1 MATSVPKTYDLTVPR
16 QPLNEPPLIQVR
28 IEHVLGAF
36 EDIDA
41 GTPHLWT
48 EPTKYEVL
56 HNGKRYAAKAV
67 VGLAYRRM
75 AGKWPAHLSA
85 GPLRTQAQGLLESLG
100 LRIVEKSDAPP
111 PREDWSP
118 EEVHL
123 IVEDYFL
130 MLREELLDRAY
141 NKAERRRRLLPKLRG
156 RSEQSVE
163 YKHANLSAVLLEL
176 GLPYIRGYKPRGN
189 YQALLAETVGCY
201 LVAQPNFFEGLM
213 DGPVINPIAGPRL
226 VGTTVAIFDDPPEET
241 FAPPEPV
248 EPWKSRRG
256 RKNDVAQRDAANRRL
271 GRMGEEF
278 IVELEKQR
286 LTEAGRDD
294 LAARVEWVADTC
306 GDGLGFDILSFSY
319 ADDSER
325 YVEAKTTGL
334 GKYAPFIVTA
344 NEVRCSEAEPM
355 KFHLYRLYD
364 FGQPQTR
371 AYVLPGRLSQH
382 CQLMPL
388 NYRAVVGVAGTPT

>member
-1 MATSVPKTYDLTVPR
+1 MASELPRIYHLIVAR
-16 QPLNEPPLIQVR
+16 QPVNDPPLADIRV
-28 IEHVLGAF
+28 EHVFGAF
-36 EDIDA
+36 DDLDA
-41 GTPHLWT
+41 DVSHLWT

-56 HNGKRYAAKAV
+56 QNGKRYAAKAV

-100 LRIVEKSDAPP
+100 FQIVEKSDAPP

-118 EEVHL
+118 QEVHL

-130 MLREELLDRAY
+130 MMQDELLDRPY
-141 NKAERRRRLLPKLRG
+141 NKTEHRRRLLPKLRG
-156 RSEQSVE
+156 RSEQSIE
-163 YKHANLSAVLLEL
+163 FKHANLSAVLLEL

-189 YQALLAETVGCY
+189 YQALLAETVGAF
-201 LVAQPNFFEGLM
+201 LVAHPDFFEGLM
-213 DGPVINPIAGPRL
+213 DGPVINPVAAPALIGA
-226 VGTTVAIFDDPPEET
+226 TTTIFDEPPEET

-278 IVELEKQR
+278 AVALEKKR
-286 LTEAGRDD
+286 LAEAGRGD
-294 LAARVEWVADTC
+294 LADRVEWVADTC
-306 GDGLGFDILSFSY
+306 GDGLGFDILSFSE
-319 ADDSER
+319 ADENER
-325 YVEAKTTGL
+325 YIEAKTTGL
-334 GKYAPFIVTA
+334 GKFVPFIVTA
-344 NEVRCSEAEPM
+344 NEVRCSDAEPT

-364 FGQPQTR
+364 FGPKQTR
-371 AYVLPGRLSQH
+371 VYILPGSLTAN
-382 CQLMPL
+382 CQLKPL
-388 NYRAVVGVAGTPT
+388 AFRAVVAAS